1 MKKEIVTLENGLKVG
16 VHLCG
21 GENQTTLLFLH
32 GLGSTAASFTELATS
47 LSVKYRILALDL
59 PGHGESTFI
68 KDEKFFSVASVAKW
82 VVEVLKYYNI
92 QDVHLVGYSIG
103 GNIGLAIAKVR
114 SIKSLILLDGGY
126 IRSSNIPGSSLEEE
140 IRMAEQHC
148 KSYVFA
154 SWEQFETELSGGGLS
169 RPLVELAKLSMKEE
183 NHQIMLTLA
192 SDLAGYYVKQHFYEP
207 SDETLTAVNT
217 PVLLLRSTLPEEF
230 NSHREKEAARLGQ
243 YLNIAVVA
251 VKEASH
257 DIYWERPG
265 AVSSQISQ
273 WIESKSLNV
282 T

>member
-1 MKKEIVTLENGLKVG
+1 MNKEIITLENRLQVG
-16 VHLCG
+16 VHMWG
-21 GENQTTLLFLH
+21 HENQTTLLFLH
-32 GLGSTAASFTELATS
+32 GLGSTAASFTELANF
-47 LSVKYRILALDL
+47 LSVKYRILAVDL

-68 KDEKFFSVASVAKW
+68 KDEKFFSVASMAKW

-92 QDVHLVGYSIG
+92 QDVHLVGHSIG

-140 IRMAEQHC
+140 IRLAEQHC

-154 SWEQFETELSGGGLS
+154 SWEQFETELSRGGLS

-183 NHQIMLTLA
+183 NHQIMLILA

-217 PVLLLRSTLPEEF
+217 PVLLLRSTLPKEF
-230 NSHREKEAARLGQ
+230 NSHRQKEAARLSQ
-243 YLNIAVVA
+243 YVSVT
-251 VKEASH
+251 VKTVEEASH
-257 DIYWERPG
+257 DIYWERPD
-265 AVSSQISQ
+265 AVSNQIRQ
-273 WIESKSLNV
+273 WIEK
-282 T
+282 